1 METPQK
7 RSFVLFYVLGTIA
20 VVIAAAFVYWFWQ
33 GKVKAVADEAA
44 ARAAATQSGPTLP
57 VAKAARGSNV
67 RKLTLVGEA
76 LPNKSATLYSKVSGY
91 LTKITVDVGDRV
103 KAGQFVAEVQSPE
116 IDHQMRSAQVS
127 LDNKRRI
134 LQRTRDLADQGFYSK
149 QSLDNAETDVR
160 VAESQVSELRTMGG
174 YRTLKAPFNGV
185 ITQRYADPG
194 ALVTNASTNQSS
206 ALPVVTISDTSML
219 KVTIYVDQIEAPNVK
234 PGMAVE
240 IVDGS
245 DPTRRIQSKVSRISG
260 ELDPRTRTLM
270 TEVDFDNSEGKFVAG
285 SFVNVTLMI
294 PATSYIEVPAPA
306 LITRD
311 KKSLVAVVDGENKV
325 HFRPIDT
332 AGTDGKVVRIAHG
345 LEEGEQVALNVPA
358 TLTDGGHI
366 KLAPPP
372 AGAAAPPAPAAPAP
386 QATQSASQP
395 SAEKKAAEQKK

>member
-7 RSFVLFYVLGTIA
+7 RSFVLFYVVGTIA
-20 VVIAAAFVYWFWQ
+20 VLVAAAFVYWFWQ

-44 ARAAATQSGPTLP
+44 ARTAASQSGPALP
-57 VAKAARGSNV
+57 VAKAARGPNV

-76 LPNKSATLYSKVSGY
+76 LPGKSATLYSKVSGY
-91 LTKITVDVGDRV
+91 LTKIGVDVGDRV
-103 KAGQFVAEVQSPE
+103 KAGQVIAEVQSPE

-127 LDNKRRI
+127 LDNKRRA
-134 LQRTRDLADQGFYSK
+134 LQRTRNLADQGFYSK

-160 VAESQVSELRTMGG
+160 VAESQLSELRTMGG
-174 YRTLKAPFNGV
+174 YRTLKAPFSGV

-206 ALPVVTISDTSML
+206 ALPVVTIADTSML
-219 KVTIYVDQIEAPNVK
+219 KVAVYVDQVEAPNVK

-270 TEVDFDNSEGKFVAG
+270 TEVDFDNSAGNFVAG
-285 SFVNVTLMI
+285 SFVNVTLLI
-294 PATSYIEVPAPA
+294 PATSFIEVPAPA

-311 KKSLVAVVDGENKV
+311 KKPLVAVVDGENKV
-325 HFRPIDT
+325 HFRAIET

-358 TLTDGGHI
+358 TLADGAHI
-366 KLAPPP
+366 KPAPPP
-372 AGAAAPPAPAAPAP
+372 AGAASPAPAAPAAP
-386 QATQSASQP
+386 PAAAAAQD
-395 SAEKKAAEQKK
+395 KKASDARK